1 MDFYMS
7 NNNSAESFVKGLLF
21 GAVTGVVAGILLAPK
36 SGAETREDIKK
47 LAEELKDKAE
57 DAYAKARRE
66 VEKKI
71 EQVKKAGGKI
81 DETKYKSLVS
91 EVVDELKKDATV
103 TKSAAQ
109 KLGEQLSADWSMVK
123 KELAK

>member
-1 MDFYMS
+1 MS
-7 NNNSAESFVKGLLF
+7 NSNAESFVKGLLF
-21 GAVTGVVAGILLAPK
+21 GTVAGVVAGILLAPK

-47 LAEELKDKAE
+47 LAEDFKDKAE
-57 DAYAKARRE
+57 DAYMSARKE

-71 EQVKKAGGKI
+71 ANVKKAGGKL
-81 DETKYKSLVS
+81 DETKYQALVS
-91 EVVDELKKDATV
+91 EVVDEFKNDAKV

-109 KLGEQLSADWSMVK
+109 KLGEQLSADWNMVK